1 VQAQTGVRDLAGGA
15 VSPVDAAAP
24 ATVLLFTAV
33 ECPISDRYAPA
44 VRRLADLYRAKGVR
58 FWLVYPNDGELP
70 ASVKGHAEAF
80 SYGLPVALDTARAL
94 ADRAQATV
102 TPEAAVFDREGRLR
116 YHGRIDDRYT
126 DFGVD
131 RPVPTTHD
139 LDDALAAVL
148 DGRPVTRPHAPA
160 VGCAIVRPQP

>member
-1 VQAQTGVRDLAGGA
+1 MKPRASLVGLAVFPFA
-15 VSPVDAAAP
+15 S
-24 ATVLLFTAV
+24 V
-33 ECPISDRYAPA
+33 ECPVSNRYAPE
-44 VRRLADLYRAKGVR
+44 VQRLHAAFAPRNVA
-58 FWLVYPNDGELP
+58 FWLVYPNAGELP
-70 ASVKGHAEAF
+70 AAVKGHAEAF

-94 ADRAQATV
+94 ADQAQATV

-116 YHGRIDDRYT
+116 YHGRIDDRYS

-160 VGCAIVRPQP
+160 VGCAIVRQQP